1 MENQRIRLSKMLLK
15 NALLQLL
22 KEKPLNQI
30 PVCEICETAQINRTT
45 FYKYYGSQIDLLQD
59 IETDFFAQL
68 NEDMK
73 DIAEKNPHAMTEV
86 LNYLY
91 DQRETFCILVK
102 AVSTKDFTTQL
113 FAIPSLGQIF
123 QNLVDA
129 SSYSETK
136 ARYIRQFV
144 QQGAFAVLCEW
155 LGSENPEPV
164 SEIAEI
170 FGMLRSKL

>member
-1 MENQRIRLSKMLLK
+1 MENQRIRLSKMMLK

-30 PVCEICETAQINRTT
+30 SVYEICETAQINRTT
-45 FYKYYGSQIDLLQD
+45 FYKYYGSQTELLQD
-59 IETDFFAQL
+59 IETDFFAHL

-73 DIAEKNPHAMTEV
+73 DIVEKDPNAMAEV

-129 SSYSETK
+129 SSYSQTK

-155 LGSENPEPV
+155 LESENPEPV
-164 SEIAEI
+164 SEIAEV
-170 FGMLRSKL
+170 FGLLRSKL